1 MKKFIIAMTFLPL
14 LALVTYAQ
22 ESLDKIVAIV
32 DDEIIMQS
40 ELDLQVNLEAAQR
53 RLNPNDESLRG
64 RILDAMINQKLLYA
78 QAELDSII
86 ISDEEVNQQLDMQM
100 NYFIQQ
106 YGSQERVEKTYGMSI
121 DRIKREFR
129 DDTRK
134 QMMAERVKQTKF
146 GSIEVSRLEVEEFY
160 DQFKDS
166 LGLIP
171 EKFHLY
177 HIFINPKA
185 SSKVENKAKDLA
197 DKLLDSLKGG
207 ADFAE
212 LAKAFSDDPGSA
224 SQGGD
229 LGTVKRGKFYPEFEA
244 AAYSLTKNELSPVTK
259 SPVGYHI
266 IQLID
271 RKGDAIH
278 TRHILIK
285 PKSDDEADLKS
296 IEFLTD
302 IRDSI
307 VNSDKGFEYFAG
319 KYSDDKETSR
329 FGGDLGVFEVEQLDK
344 SLRDK
349 VYSMKVG
356 DISFPKRLDLPTG
369 DYGFHIL
376 KLKSRVPEHVA
387 NLEQDYQ
394 DIKRLAEFRKRENMY
409 NKWVKDLRDKIYWEI
424 NI

>member
-166 LGLIP
+166 LGL
-171 EKFHLY
+171 
-177 HIFINPKA
+177 
-185 SSKVENKAKDLA
+185 
-197 DKLLDSLKGG
+197 
-207 ADFAE
+207 
-212 LAKAFSDDPGSA
+212 
-224 SQGGD
+224 
-229 LGTVKRGKFYPEFEA
+229 R
-244 AAYSLTKNELSPVTK
+244 
-259 SPVGYHI
+259 
-266 IQLID
+266 
-271 RKGDAIH
+271 R
-278 TRHILIK
+278 R
-285 PKSDDEADLKS
+285 
-296 IEFLTD
+296 
-302 IRDSI
+302 
-307 VNSDKGFEYFAG
+307 
-319 KYSDDKETSR
+319 R
-329 FGGDLGVFEVEQLDK
+329 FC
-344 SLRDK
+344 
-349 VYSMKVG
+349 
-356 DISFPKRLDLPTG
+356 
-369 DYGFHIL
+369 
-376 KLKSRVPEHVA
+376 
-387 NLEQDYQ
+387 
-394 DIKRLAEFRKRENMY
+394 
-409 NKWVKDLRDKIYWEI
+409 
-424 NI
+424 